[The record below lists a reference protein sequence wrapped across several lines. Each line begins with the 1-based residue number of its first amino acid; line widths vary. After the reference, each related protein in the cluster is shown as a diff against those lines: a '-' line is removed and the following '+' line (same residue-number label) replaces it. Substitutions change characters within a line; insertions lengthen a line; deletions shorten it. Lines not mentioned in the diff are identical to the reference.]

1 MNGLNS
7 RLDILFKKKGSKLED
22 RFKEIAHNFIE
33 AWKQKIREEKWKRE
47 WGSTEGDSKE
57 IIEKM

>member
-33 AWKQKIREEKWKRE
+33 AWKQKIREEK
-47 WGSTEGDSKE
+47 
-57 IIEKM
+57 